1 MSTWIDRKARRLL
14 LAGALAFAVGAPTV
28 ACMGGGTTEE
38 GGGDEG
44 GGGDEAAPKDV
55 QEKAL
60 GNWTVQPSKE
70 DMRMLK
76 IFNMALN
83 PKMNVDQ
90 FKEKLQP
97 PPTPEEVELFKQVQT
112 LPPDSPEAQFVK
124 MQIKMMKESLL
135 EITES
140 KWILTMGGEKDE
152 WTYSVV
158 SKDDT
163 TLTVKL
169 DSGETNTLTFKSD
182 DKIAVKI
189 TDAGGTMELQF
200 ARKK

>member
-1 MSTWIDRKARRLL
+1 MSIWSDRKARRTL
-14 LAGALAFAVGAPTV
+14 LAGGLALAVGLPTL
-28 ACMGGGTTEE
+28 ACTGGTTE
-38 GGGDEG
+38 GGGDAG
-44 GGGDEAAPKDV
+44 GGEEAAPKDT
-55 QEKAL
+55 QAKAL
-60 GNWTVQPSKE
+60 GNWQVQPSKE

-83 PKMNVDQ
+83 PKIQLDE
-90 FKEKLQP
+90 FKQKLQP
-97 PPTPEEVELFKQVQT
+97 PPTPEEIELFKQVQQ
-112 LPPDSPEAQFVK
+112 LDPSSPEAQFVK
-124 MQIKMMKESLL
+124 MQIKMMKESNL

-140 KWILTMGGEKDE
+140 KWVLEMGGERDE

-158 SKDDT
+158 EKTDT

-189 TDAGGTMELQF
+189 TDAGGSMELQF
-200 ARKK
+200 ARKKG